1 MAGWPSGRGK
11 AGRREVTQPAEVVG
25 AVSAGRFLSCFK
37 KKVRDFRVTVS
48 VNVSENLSECFSV
61 RYEIFRLTRQSKR
74 GRKISNARDSPRARD
89 FRGRVRVR
97 VPIKRA

>member
-1 MAGWPSGRGK
+1 M
-11 AGRREVTQPAEVVG
+11 
-25 AVSAGRFLSCFK
+25 VSAGRLQK
-37 KKVRDFRVTVS
+37 NVRRFRSS
-48 VNVSENLSECFSV
+48 VFGFEENLSRTKKKRFSV

>member
-1 MAGWPSGRGK
+1 VLQKKGARLSGDGF
-11 AGRREVTQPAEVVG
+11 G
-25 AVSAGRFLSCFK
+25 F
-37 KKVRDFRVTVS
+37 
-48 VNVSENLSECFSV
+48 VSENLSECFSV